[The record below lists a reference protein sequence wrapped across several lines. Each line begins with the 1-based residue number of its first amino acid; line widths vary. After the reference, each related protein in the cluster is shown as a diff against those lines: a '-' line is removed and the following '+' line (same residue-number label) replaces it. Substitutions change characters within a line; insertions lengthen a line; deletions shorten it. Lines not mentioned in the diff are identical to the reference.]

1 MSQASGRWSQSR
13 GLDCSAACERSAE
26 APEASGASGES
37 AWPRGEREE
46 REWEGQGERA
56 SRGPSRRGRA
66 SQSPSSR
73 ARRGAR
79 ASGLQGGAGRARGA
93 ALHPEMSGE
102 PLKALLCGSDTAG
115 FPPTSLLGSWPWR
128 LGEVDGAR
136 EKGGGKGRLAAA
148 ARACAAALGLGGLR
162 GRGPRTKCVSS
173 PFLVCLSSPFFQ
185 QTLRVPF
192 AGGSGEAGR
201 GGRDQGSGVCHP
213 LLSAA
218 PPPSLHHLLPGSPQW
233 FPSGHPAPPLVSRE
247 PPSARQPKWSSKH
260 EEHPTP
266 LRCRAS
272 SGAFSELGKKHE
284 LLTRPSRRAHCLPV
298 VPPPLALSVLA
309 TRIRLVS
316 GTSQLRRPWGLARHC
331 AAPAALPTAGR
342 FSLAWQLS
350 RGHLWEEHL
359 RLRQMSAAVLCHGT
373 PSVSLTTDP
382 DHCR

>member
-1 MSQASGRWSQSR
+1 MSAVRRRPRHRGHLGRAPGPGGRARSGN
-13 GLDCSAACERSAE
+13 GKV
-26 APEASGASGES
+26 
-37 AWPRGEREE
+37 RE
-46 REWEGQGERA
+46 
-56 SRGPSRRGRA
+56 RGPLGGLRGGAEPA
-66 SQSPSSR
+66 SPP
-73 ARRGAR
+73 AAGRGAR

-148 ARACAAALGLGGLR
+148 ARACAAALGLGGRR

-284 LLTRPSRRAHCLPV
+284 LLTRPSRRAHCRPLSLPHSLFPSWPLAFDWFLEPRSSADLGVLPV
-298 VPPPLALSVLA
+298 TALHLLPFPRPGASRSRGSSAAA
-309 TRIRLVS
+309 TSGKSTFVS
-316 GTSQLRRPWGLARHC
+316 GRCLRPFSVTEPRLFPSRLI
-331 AAPAALPTAGR
+331 LITVDDGR
-342 FSLAWQLS
+342 SLF
-350 RGHLWEEHL
+350 
-359 RLRQMSAAVLCHGT
+359 V
-373 PSVSLTTDP
+373 
-382 DHCR
+382 